1 MSEIDITRRS
11 SMTLYC
17 DHNCVQSH
25 RAKIVLTEKA
35 VAADIIHVRPDD
47 MPESLLEANPYGNVP
62 TLVDRDLMI
71 NQVEIMCEYLDERFP
86 HPPLLPVY
94 PIARAK
100 SRMMMH
106 RIVKDWDP
114 IVSRLMSGGK
124 PQDVEKAR
132 TELYELLMT
141 TLPIFSEMPY
151 FLSSEFSMV
160 DCYIAPILWRLP
172 SFAIELPKS
181 ASAITEYSQRVF
193 ERETFKSCLS
203 EIEMSIHETI
213 LDEL

>member
-1 MSEIDITRRS
+1 MSEADITRRS

-17 DHNCVQSH
+17 DHNCIQSH

-35 VAADIIHVRPDD
+35 VTADILHVRPDD
-47 MPESLLEANPYGNVP
+47 MPESLLEANPYGNLP

-100 SRMMMH
+100 SRMMMG
-106 RIVKDWDP
+106 RIVRDWDP
-114 IVSRLMSGGK
+114 IVERLMKGGDDEEM
-124 PQDVEKAR
+124 QNAR

-141 TLPIFSEMPY
+141 TLPVFSELPY

-172 SFAIELPKS
+172 SFGVELPKS
-181 ASAITEYSQRVF
+181 ASAITDYMDRVF
-193 ERETFKSCLS
+193 ARETFKTCLS

>member
-1 MSEIDITRRS
+1 MTESDFTRRS

-17 DHNCVQSH
+17 EQNCIQSH
-25 RAKIVLTEKA
+25 RAKIVLKEKG
-35 VAADIIHVRPDD
+35 VTADIVHVLPDD
-47 MPESLLEANPYGNVP
+47 VPETLLEANPYGNLP

-71 NQVEIMCEYLDERFP
+71 NNVEIICEYLDERFP

-106 RIVKDWDP
+106 RIKRDWDP
-114 IVSRLMSGGK
+114 TVALLQQGGSDEEME
-124 PQDVEKAR
+124 QAR
-132 TELYELLMT
+132 TQLYELLMT
-141 TLPIFSEMPY
+141 MVPLFSELPF
-151 FLSSEFSMV
+151 FLSSEFSLV

-172 SFAIELPKS
+172 LFGIELPES
-181 ASAITEYSQRVF
+181 AVAIKEYAERIF
-193 ERETFKSCLS
+193 ERETFQSGLS
-203 EIEMSIHETI
+203 QIESAIHESI